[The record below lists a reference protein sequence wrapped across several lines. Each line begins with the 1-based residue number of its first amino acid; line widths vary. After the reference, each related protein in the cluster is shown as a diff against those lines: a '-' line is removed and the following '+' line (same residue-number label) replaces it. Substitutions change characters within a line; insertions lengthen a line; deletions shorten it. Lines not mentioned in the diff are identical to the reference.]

1 MMNFKRLN
9 NIVGWI
15 VFFIASAVYVM
26 TAEKNGSLWDC
37 GEFVAS
43 CFKLQIPH
51 PPGAP
56 LFVILGR
63 FFIVLFCD
71 NPATAAKAVNIMSA
85 LASGFTILF
94 LFWTITHF
102 ARKLVNPV
110 MENITSLQALNILG
124 AGVVGALAYTFSD
137 SFWYS
142 AVEGEV
148 YALSSFF
155 TALVFWAMLK
165 WEHQV
170 DKDSRID
177 DKGGNHFNADRW
189 IVFIFFMMGL
199 SIGVHLLN
207 LLTIP
212 AIVMIYYFKRYE
224 VTKWRTFWAF
234 VIGCIITGVVQKF
247 VIQSSISLAGKF
259 DILFVNSFKLPFFS
273 GFATFFIL
281 LGIAIAIGL
290 YFAQKKGWYYLRL
303 GLWCLAFMLIGYS
316 SYLTTMIRSSAD
328 PGVDMYNVDNPISLV
343 GYLGREQYGDFPLLY
358 GQVFT
363 VQNRNIGREEGKM
376 RYQKSQ
382 KEYLEL
388 GNDIKEV
395 YKPEDMMFFPRVWD
409 RSNDQQ
415 HANYYADFLGIGIDP
430 KYQPPPP
437 NYDDPTGPYERRPTM
452 GDNVKFFIGYQTY
465 WMYLRYFMW
474 NFAGKQNDVQGT
486 SAANVRDGNWKT
498 GISFVDNLLYGP
510 QDKLPQTIR
519 ENKANNKLF
528 ALPLILGLIGLFFH
542 YYRHRRDFI
551 VNMLLFFFTGF
562 AIVLYLNQAGN
573 QPRERDYAYVGS
585 FYAFAVWIGLAVPAF
600 VAMATSKD
608 RSLLQRICISAGIVY
623 LLGAISAMAAGGGG
637 EAFFGIALL
646 GVIATAITF
655 GIYYLLSA
663 LKVDRTITQV
673 ATAICLAV
681 AVWMGVQE
689 WDDHDRSKKTTAP
702 DLAKDYLE
710 SCAPNAILFSF
721 GDNDTYPLWYAQEVQ
736 GVRPDIRVINYS
748 LLGID
753 WYINQLRYKVN
764 NSDPMNVVWTA
775 DQIEGDKLNYAYN
788 DERPQYANQF
798 VDLHSVLKDWVGT
811 TDPTKMYQTEDG
823 AIPVFP
829 SSRFSIKVDK
839 NLVRQNGTVMPTDKD
854 EDIVDSVTF
863 QVNRNVLLK
872 NDLAVLAV
880 LAGNNWQRPIYFTS
894 KFDELG
900 FQDYLRRD
908 GMTYRFVPIA
918 NQEVNTPWA
927 YEKMMTKFAFG
938 GANIKGVYYDE
949 ENRRHLNNIRQAYAD
964 LAVNLATEGKK
975 DSARKALQKVDNMM
989 LQSNMP
995 YGLVSRYN
1003 MHNQTS
1009 LMMLEASYRA
1019 EDNALA
1025 DKISKAVRKE
1035 LNEEIEYY
1043 NAIGDKRAERMSYE
1057 VQRSRSLL
1065 QMMDQMEAS
1074 FKQKAANPENQG
1086 LITTPDSG
1094 GQPLKTDTPK

>member
-1 MMNFKRLN
+1 MNFKRLN
-9 NIVGWI
+9 NIAGWI
-15 VFFIASAVYVM
+15 VFLIASTVYIL

-63 FFIVLFCD
+63 FFIILFG
-71 NPATAAKAVNIMSA
+71 NNAATAAKAVNIMSA

-94 LFWTITHF
+94 LFWTVTHF
-102 ARKLVNPV
+102 ARKLVNPLV
-110 MENITSLQALNILG
+110 ETITSQQALTIIG
-124 AGVVGALAYTFSD
+124 AGAVGAFAYTFSD

-165 WEHQV
+165 WEQQV
-170 DKDSRID
+170 DKDSSTES
-177 DKGGNHFNADRW
+177 KAGHFNADRW

-212 AIVMIYYFKRYE
+212 AIAMIYYYKRYNA
-224 VTKWRTFWAF
+224 TNWGTFWAF
-234 VIGCIITGVVQKF
+234 IVGCAITGIVQKF
-247 VIQSSISLAGKF
+247 VIQYSIKGAGYF
-259 DILFVNSFKLPFFS
+259 DIFFVNSFKLPFFS
-273 GFATFFIL
+273 GFITFFIL
-281 LGIAIAIGL
+281 LAVLVWFGLRIAS
-290 YFAQKKGWYYLRL
+290 KKGWYFLRL
-303 GLWCLAFMLIGYS
+303 GLWCFSFMLIGYS
-316 SYLTTMIRSSAD
+316 SYLTTMVRSNAD
-328 PGVDMYNVDNPISLV
+328 PGVDMYNVDNPMSLV

-363 VQNRNIGREEGKM
+363 VQNRNITREDGSM
-376 RYQKSQ
+376 RFQKSKSQ
-382 KEYLEL
+382 NKYIEL
-388 GNDIKEV
+388 GADSKEV
-395 YKPEDMMFFPRVWD
+395 YQPQDMMFFPRVWD

-415 HANYYADFLGIGIDP
+415 HATYYAEFLGIGINNDQKALDP
-430 KYQPPPP
+430 
-437 NYDDPTGPYERRPTM
+437 DTGPYERRPTF

-474 NFAGKQNDVQGT
+474 NFAGKQNDVQGV

-498 GISFVDNLLYGP
+498 GISLVDNLLYGD
-510 QDKLPQTIR
+510 QSKLPQTIR

-528 ALPLILGLIGLFFH
+528 ALPLILGLIGLFYH
-542 YYRHRRDFI
+542 YYRHRKDFI

-585 FYAFAVWIGLAVPAF
+585 FYAFAVWIGLAIPAF
-600 VAMATSKD
+600 VDLVTNKD
-608 RSLLQRICISAGIVY
+608 QSILQKIAISAGIIY
-623 LLGAISAMAAGGGG
+623 LIGGISAFFAGGGS
-637 EAFFGIALL
+637 EAFFGLALL

-655 GIYYLLSA
+655 GIYYLLAA
-663 LKVDRTITQV
+663 LKTPSAITQV
-673 ATAICLAV
+673 AIAIGLGV
-681 AVWMGVQE
+681 TIWMGVQE
-689 WDDHDRSKKTTAP
+689 WDDHDRSNKLTAP

-710 SCAPNAILFSF
+710 SCAPNAVLFSF

-764 NSDPMNVVWTA
+764 NSAPIDVIWTA
-775 DQIEGDKLNYAYN
+775 DQIEGDKLNYAFSDNRPGYAGYN
-788 DERPQYANQF
+788 DLYY
-798 VDLHSVLKDWVGT
+798 VLKDWVGT
-811 TDPTKMYQTEDG
+811 TDVQKKYNTGDEF
-823 AIPVFP
+823 IPVVPGNKFAVP
-829 SSRFSIKVDK
+829 VDK
-839 NLVRQNGTVMPTDKD
+839 DFVRKNGTVMPADQN
-854 EDIVDSVTF
+854 IVDSVKFEVT
-863 QVNRNVLLK
+863 RNVLLK

-880 LAGNNWQRPIYFTS
+880 IAGNKWKRPIYFTS
-894 KFDELG
+894 RFDELG
-900 FQDYLRRD
+900 FQKYLRRD
-908 GMTYRFVPIA
+908 GMTYRLVPIE
-918 NQEVNTPWA
+918 NEDVNTDWA
-927 YEKMMTKFAFG
+927 YDKMMNKFAFG
-938 GANIKGVYYDE
+938 NADKKGVYFDE
-949 ENRRHLNNIRQAYAD
+949 ENRRHLNNIRQSYAD
-964 LAVNLATEGKK
+964 LAVALSGEGRK
-975 DSARKALQKVDNMM
+975 DSAAKALDKIDKMM

-1009 LMMLEASYRA
+1009 LMLLEAALRS
-1019 EDNALA
+1019 DDKALA
-1025 DKISKAVRKE
+1025 TKISNAVKKE
-1035 LNEEIEYY
+1035 LNEEMAYY
-1043 NAIGDKRAERMSYE
+1043 EAIGERRAERMSYE
-1057 VQRSRSLL
+1057 VQRTQSMI
-1065 QMMDQMEAS
+1065 QMMNQMEGMYN
-1074 FKQKAANPENQG
+1074 KQRNPETNTIG
-1086 LITTPDSG
+1086 TPDTA
-1094 GQPLKTDTPK
+1094 PLKPGGSK

>member
-1 MMNFKRLN
+1 MNFKRLN
-9 NIVGWI
+9 NIAGWI
-15 VFFIASAVYVM
+15 IFLVASTVYIM

-63 FFIVLFCD
+63 FFIILFGND
-71 NPATAAKAVNIMSA
+71 AATAAKAVNIMSA

-102 ARKLVNPV
+102 ARKLVNPI
-110 MENITSLQALNILG
+110 MDSINNQQAVSIIG
-124 AGVVGALAYTFSD
+124 AGAVGAIAYTFSD
-137 SFWYS
+137 SFWFS

-170 DKDSRID
+170 DKDSSTD
-177 DKGGNHFNADRW
+177 GKVGHFNADRW

-212 AIVMIYYFKRYE
+212 AIAMIYYYKRYTP
-224 VTKWRTFWAF
+224 TKWGTFWAF
-234 VIGCIITGVVQKF
+234 VVGCLVTGVVQKF
-247 VIQSSISLAGKF
+247 VIQYSIKGAGHF
-259 DILFVNSFKLPFFS
+259 DIFFVNKLGLPFFS
-273 GFATFFIL
+273 GFTTFFVIL
-281 LGIAIAIGL
+281 AILIWVGL
-290 YFAQKKGWYYLRL
+290 RIAQKRGWYFLRL
-303 GLWCLAFMLIGYS
+303 GLWSFAFIMIGYS
-316 SYLTTMIRSSAD
+316 SYLTTMVRSSAD
-328 PGVDMYNVDNPISLV
+328 PGVDMYNVDNPMSLV

-363 VQNRNIGREEGKM
+363 AQNRNIGREDGAM
-376 RYQKSQ
+376 RYQKS
-382 KEYLEL
+382 KDKYIEL
-388 GNDIKEV
+388 GPDTKEQ
-395 YKPEDMMFFPRVWD
+395 YPNEDLMFFPRVWD

-415 HANYYADFLGIGIDP
+415 HATYYAEFLGIGINNDP
-430 KYQPPPP
+430 KAA
-437 NYDDPTGPYERRPTM
+437 DPDTGPYERRPTF
-452 GDNVKFFIGYQTY
+452 GENIKFFIGYQTY

-474 NFAGKQNDVQGT
+474 NFAGKQNDVQGV

-498 GISFVDNLLYGP
+498 GISFVDNLLYGD
-510 QDKLPQTIR
+510 QSKLPQTIR
-519 ENKANNKLF
+519 ENKANNKLY
-528 ALPLILGLIGLFFH
+528 ALPLILGLIGLFYH
-542 YYRHRRDFI
+542 YYKHRRDFI

-562 AIVLYLNQAGN
+562 AIIVYLNQAGN
-573 QPRERDYAYVGS
+573 QPRERDYAFVGS

-600 VAMATSKD
+600 IDMALTKNLKLVQKVA
-608 RSLLQRICISAGIVY
+608 ISAGIVY
-623 LLGAISAMAAGGGG
+623 LLAAMGGVFAGGGS
-637 EAFFGIALL
+637 EAFIGIALMGL
-646 GVIATAITF
+646 IATGITF
-655 GIYYLLSA
+655 GIYYLLTA
-663 LKVDRTITQV
+663 LKSNQTITQLSV
-673 ATAICLAV
+673 AICLLV
-681 AVWMGVQE
+681 SLWMGVQE

-764 NSDPMNVVWTA
+764 NSSPMNVVWTA
-775 DQIEGDKLNYAYN
+775 DQIEGDKLNYAFEDSRPGYEGYN
-788 DERPQYANQF
+788 DLY
-798 VDLHSVLKDWVGT
+798 SVLKDWVGT
-811 TDPTKMYQTEDG
+811 TEPQKMYNAGDEF
-823 AIPVFP
+823 IPVVP
-829 SSRFSIKVDK
+829 GNKFSVPVDK
-839 NLVRQNGTVMPTDKD
+839 ELVRKNGTVTATDSAV
-854 EDIVDSVTF
+854 VDTVRF
-863 QVNRNVLLK
+863 EINRSVLLK
-872 NDLAVLAV
+872 NDLAVLAII
-880 LAGNNWQRPIYFTS
+880 AANKWSRPIYFTS

-900 FQDYLRRD
+900 FQNYLRRD
-908 GMTYRFVPIA
+908 GMTYRFVPIL
-918 NQEVNTPWA
+918 NEDVNTDWA
-927 YEKMMTKFAFG
+927 FDKMMNKFAFG
-938 GANIKGVYYDE
+938 GANTRGVYFDE

-964 LAVNLATEGKK
+964 LSIALSGEDKK
-975 DSARKALQKVDNMM
+975 DSARKALEKIDKVM

-1009 LMMLEASYRA
+1009 LMMLEASLRA
-1019 EDNALA
+1019 DDKALS

-1035 LNEEIEYY
+1035 LNEEMAYY
-1043 NAIGDKRAERMSYE
+1043 TAIGEKRAERMQYE
-1057 VQRSRSLL
+1057 VQRTQNLL
-1065 QMMDQMEAS
+1065 QMMDQMEGMY
-1074 FKQKAANPENQG
+1074 KQRNLERNGIINTLDSSPADNTA
-1086 LITTPDSG
+1086 TDSG
-1094 GQPLKTDTPK
+1094 SKQ